1 MATVQD
7 IPDEPGQPPSLTAVS
22 LAETSQDQESKA
34 KEQIITPFDVSGGVD
49 EHGKAV
55 AIDYNKLIDKFGSHK
70 IDQALL
76 ERFEKVTG
84 HRPHRLMRRGMV
96 FSHRDL
102 DTLLDKYEKGTPF
115 FLYTGRGP
123 SSDSMHVGHSIP
135 FEFTKY
141 LQDVFNVPLVIMLTD
156 DEKFLHSPK
165 LSLKDCKK
173 FALQNALDIIAIG
186 FDLKKTFIFADT
198 DFIYGG
204 DGVALSQNILEMGK
218 KTTNNQIKG
227 TFGFSDTNN
236 VLEFAFPATQS
247 ATSFATSF
255 PFIFGSD
262 PKKTARIPCLI
273 PCAID
278 QDPYF
283 RQCRDNAPRLG
294 LLKPSLIHTVFLPSL
309 RGSESKMSAS
319 DPDSTIYLS
328 DTDNQIKKKIGKAFS
343 GGQDTRELHEKLGGR
358 TAVDVPFQ
366 YLKFFLEDD
375 SQLENIRQAY
385 EKGEMQSGEMKAA
398 ATKELQAYV
407 AAFRERRKGVTPEV
421 RKEYMRP
428 RQLVFR
434 GMPSAENQIKTLEER
449 KATLQTELDR
459 VSEEISRLQ
468 SNGQVN

>member
-1 MATVQD
+1 MAAISSV
-7 IPDEPGQPPSLTAVS
+7 PDEPGQPPALTALS
-22 LAETSQDQESKA
+22 LAEKSRDAKA

-49 EHGKAV
+49 EHGKAI
-55 AIDYNKLIDKFGSHK
+55 AIDYNKLIDKFGSQK
-70 IDQALL
+70 IDHAML
-76 ERFEKVTG
+76 ERFERVTG
-84 HRPHRLMRRGMV
+84 HRPHRLLRRGMV

-102 DTLLDKYEKGTPF
+102 NVILDKYEKGIPF

-165 LSLKDCKK
+165 LSLKECKQ
-173 FALQNALDIIAIG
+173 FALTNALDIIAIG
-186 FDLKKTFIFADT
+186 FDMKKTFIFADSE
-198 DFIYGG
+198 FIYGG
-204 DGVALSQNILEMGK
+204 HGAAFGQKILEMGK

-227 TFGFSDTNN
+227 TFGFNDTNN
-236 VLEFAFPATQS
+236 ILEFAFPATQS
-247 ATSFATSF
+247 ATSFASSF
-255 PFIFGSD
+255 PFIFGHD
-262 PKKTARIPCLI
+262 PKKTDKIPCLI

-358 TAVDVPFQ
+358 TDVDVPFQ
-366 YLKFFLEDD
+366 YLSFFLDD
-375 SQLENIRQAY
+375 DERLESIRVAY

-398 ATKELQAYV
+398 ATKELQTYV
-407 AAFRERRKGVTPEV
+407 AAFRERRKSVTTEV
-421 RKEYMRP
+421 RSEFMRP
-428 RQLVFR
+428 RQLQFR
-434 GMPSAENQIKTLEER
+434 GMPPEKEQSSALERR
-449 KATLQTELDR
+449 KQALQKEMELLDK
-459 VSEEISRLQ
+459 ELLQ
-468 SNGQVN
+468 VQTNGETKA

>member
-1 MATVQD
+1 MATVQEV
-7 IPDEPGQPPSLTAVS
+7 PDEPGQPPSLTAIS
-22 LAETSQDQESKA
+22 LAETSKENKA
-34 KEQIITPFDVSGGVD
+34 KEQVITPFDVSGGVD

-55 AIDYNKLIDKFGSHK
+55 AIDYNKLIDKFGSQR
-70 IDQALL
+70 IDQTILD
-76 ERFEKVTG
+76 RFEKVTG
-84 HRPHRLMRRGMV
+84 HRAHRLMRRGIV

-102 DTLLDKYEKGTPF
+102 DIILDKYEKGIPF

-141 LQDVFNVPLVIMLTD
+141 LQDVFNVPLIIMLTD

-165 LSLKDCKK
+165 LSLKECKQ

-186 FDLKKTFIFADT
+186 FDPNKTFIFTDT

-204 DGVALSQNILEMGK
+204 DGVAFSQNILEMGK

-227 TFGFSDTNN
+227 TFGFNDTNN
-236 VLEFAFPATQS
+236 ILEFAFPATQS

-262 PKKTARIPCLI
+262 PKKTVRIPCLI

-283 RQCRDNAPRLG
+283 RQCRDIAPRLG

-343 GGQDTRELHEKLGGR
+343 GGQDTREMHEKLGGR

-366 YLKFFLEDD
+366 YLTFFLENDD
-375 SQLENIRQAY
+375 RLEEIKQAY
-385 EKGEMQSGEMKAA
+385 EKGEMQSGEMKIA

-407 AAFRERRKGVTPEV
+407 AAFRERRKHVTPEV
-421 RKEYMRP
+421 RGEFMRP

-434 GMPSAENQIKTLEER
+434 GMPSVKDQMKTLEER
-449 KATLQTELDR
+449 KATLQRELDR
-459 VSEEISRLQ
+459 ANEEISRLQ
-468 SNGQVN
+468 RNGEMH